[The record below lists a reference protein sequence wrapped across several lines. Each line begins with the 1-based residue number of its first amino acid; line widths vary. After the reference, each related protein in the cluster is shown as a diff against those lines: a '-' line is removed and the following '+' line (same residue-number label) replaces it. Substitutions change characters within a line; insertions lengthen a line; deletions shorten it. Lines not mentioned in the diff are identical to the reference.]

1 MGTPRDAP
9 ERHEELEMSAD
20 RQPEQQVAKEP
31 EQSERKAYRAPT
43 LRRLGSVRDLTLGS
57 RAGKPEGAGLRM
69 A

>member
-1 MGTPRDAP
+1 
-9 ERHEELEMSAD
+9 MSAD